1 MIFVGRQNGVC
12 HAGVGAKHR
21 LAPTVVYGAM
31 SVLSRTGASQFVQ
44 FDSTAI
50 APTGGATAP

>member
-1 MIFVGRQNGVC
+1 MIFVGRKNGMC

-21 LAPTVVYGAM
+21 LAPAAVVG
-31 SVLSRTGASQFVQ
+31 STQVVSRSGASQLDF
-44 FDSTAI
+44 TAI

>member
-1 MIFVGRQNGVC
+1 VIFVGRQNGVC

-31 SVLSRTGASQFVQ
+31 SVVSRRSGASQ

>member
-1 MIFVGRQNGVC
+1 VIFVGRQNGVC

-21 LAPTVVYGAM
+21 LAFTVGYGATM
-31 SVLSRTGASQFVQ
+31 VVSRSGAPQS
-44 FDSTAI
+44 DSTAI

>member
-1 MIFVGRQNGVC
+1 VISIGRQNGVC

-21 LAPTVVYGAM
+21 LAFTVVYGAM
-31 SVLSRTGASQFVQ
+31 SVLSRSGAPM